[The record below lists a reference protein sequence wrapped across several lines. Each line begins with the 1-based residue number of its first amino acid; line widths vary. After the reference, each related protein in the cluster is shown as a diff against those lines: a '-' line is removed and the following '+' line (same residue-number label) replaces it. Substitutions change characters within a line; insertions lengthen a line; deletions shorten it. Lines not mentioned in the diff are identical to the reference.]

1 MSEARVSA
9 YAAMHRKE
17 VVRLSKDSMNQ
28 LDQTSIPRQNTS
40 ASPRSV
46 TPEIL
51 PEALPQIA
59 HASSNNNN
67 NNNNKNGTTGNGAAA
82 PQTSQSPPSFRSD
95 DVSSKHGGYDSVDE
109 MKRNGLS
116 IGTSR
121 DVDAVF
127 RDRAL
132 DSNGRNLDNGACYL
146 HRTAAVSLQ
155 CYCVIFDYAKP

>member
-51 PEALPQIA
+51 PEVLPQIA

-67 NNNNKNGTTGNGAAA
+67 KNETTGNGAAA
-82 PQTSQSPPSFRSD
+82 PHTSQSPPSFGSD
-95 DVSSKHGGYDSVDE
+95 GVNSKHGGYDSVDE

-121 DVDAVF
+121 DVDAIF

-132 DSNGRNLDNGACYL
+132 DSNGRNLDNGARYL
-146 HRTAAVSLQ
+146 HRAAAVSLQ

>member
-51 PEALPQIA
+51 PEVLPQIA
-59 HASSNNNN
+59 HASSS
-67 NNNNKNGTTGNGAAA
+67 NNNNKNGTTGDGAAV
-82 PQTSQSPPSFRSD
+82 PETSQSPSSFRSD
-95 DVSSKHGGYDSVDE
+95 GGSSKHGGYDSVDD

-121 DVDAVF
+121 DVDAIF

-132 DSNGRNLDNGACYL
+132 DSNDRNQDNGACYL
-146 HRTAAVSLQ
+146 HRAAAVSLL
-155 CYCVIFDYAKP
+155 CCCAIFIYAKP